1 MSLITIVG
9 EKCGKEAVPR
19 KEPIPREWKSIGVL
33 KYAKREV
40 PQSQKDK
47 QVLLNNDKRSGE
59 REKAKR

>member
-47 QVLLNNDKRSGE
+47 QVLLNNDK
-59 REKAKR
+59 